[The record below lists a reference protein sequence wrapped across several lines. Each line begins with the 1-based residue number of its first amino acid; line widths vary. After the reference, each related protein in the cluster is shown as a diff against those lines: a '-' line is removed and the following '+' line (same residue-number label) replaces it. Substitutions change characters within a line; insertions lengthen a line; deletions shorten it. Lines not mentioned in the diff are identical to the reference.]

1 MRTVVTVLNVI
12 STLASLGMVWFGW
25 VMAGFAVEF
34 NPLHR
39 DYYGLAYSI
48 MVMAAFLI
56 IPALCIVTS
65 RKLVRQDRRSSV
77 LLSLVPLAL
86 IPPAF
91 LMYTAGGLHMLERTI
106 NAFFAHR

>member
-48 MVMAAFLI
+48 VVMAAFLI
-56 IPALCIVTS
+56 IPAPFTAPA
-65 RKLVRQDRRSSV
+65 SSV
-77 LLSLVPLAL
+77 LWHLLA
-86 IPPAF
+86 PG
-91 LMYTAGGLHMLERTI
+91 TSNR
-106 NAFFAHR
+106 R